1 MPVDNSAA
9 TRTTQTD
16 GTNSAQKVAQPWGP
30 AIPGLS
36 DAMSASGNI
45 FNNSGLAY
53 AGWPGPSQVPMDY
66 RTAGSLDSMWDLA
79 SAGNSLG
86 NSAYTNANNIISRGG
101 YSDDLRAALTGL
113 QGMAPQYQQ
122 LFNNANN
129 SPAGI
134 TAFADRITGGLGMD
148 PYYQAAMGA
157 IMQPT
162 SSASNLG
169 GIASGAQGL
178 KMDPHYNSALSDV
191 IGRTSAAENYLTQM
205 ADGSEATN
213 PFLQEMLKAN
223 ATNTANLINSQF
235 AGSGRLA
242 SGQHQGVMGQKITE
256 ATAPILASAYESAKA
271 RQLSATGQIDAA
283 TQAQFAQRLQT
294 LTGMSAARA
303 TDIANQIAA
312 SGQIDSATA
321 QRLGLGLN
329 AIQGMGNFRQN
340 DMSNL
345 LSATGQYDAATSRNY
360 ANQLAALNG
369 QQSMMTNAA
378 QMHAGAIDRT
388 GQFGDRAGSLYA
400 NLYQPY
406 QYGMQVGNA
415 YQQEQQNQLN
425 DAMRYWSAAQGFPQQ
440 STSQYS
446 ALMAQLAGLGGI
458 TNTDGTTS
466 ETKVGPDTSPQQW
479 QQLLGLGLTGL
490 GTAGKLGLFG
500 GLR

>member
-1 MPVDNSAA
+1 
-9 TRTTQTD
+9 
-16 GTNSAQKVAQPWGP
+16 
-30 AIPGLS
+30 
-36 DAMSASGNI
+36 
-45 FNNSGLAY
+45 
-53 AGWPGPSQVPMDY
+53 
-66 RTAGSLDSMWDLA
+66 
-79 SAGNSLG
+79 
-86 NSAYTNANNIISRGG
+86 
-101 YSDDLRAALTGL
+101 
-113 QGMAPQYQQ
+113 
-122 LFNNANN
+122 
-129 SPAGI
+129 
-134 TAFADRITGGLGMD
+134 
-148 PYYQAAMGA
+148 
-157 IMQPT
+157 
-162 SSASNLG
+162 
-169 GIASGAQGL
+169 
-178 KMDPHYNSALSDV
+178 MDPHYNSALSDV

-205 ADGSEATN
+205 ANGSEATN

-223 ATNTANLINSQF
+223 ATNTANLVNSQF
-235 AGSGRLA
+235 AGSGRLS
-242 SGQHQGVMGQKITE
+242 SGQHEGVMGQKITE

-340 DMSNL
+340 DMGNL
-345 LSATGQYDAATSRNY
+345 LTATGQYDAATSRNY
-360 ANQLAALNG
+360 ANQLGALQMQLGALGG

-378 QMHAGAIDRT
+378 GMHAGALDRT

-415 YQQEQQNQLN
+415 YQQQEQNQLN
-425 DAMRYWSAAQGFPQQ
+425 DAMRYWSQAQGFPQQ

-458 TNTDGTTS
+458 TNTNGTTS